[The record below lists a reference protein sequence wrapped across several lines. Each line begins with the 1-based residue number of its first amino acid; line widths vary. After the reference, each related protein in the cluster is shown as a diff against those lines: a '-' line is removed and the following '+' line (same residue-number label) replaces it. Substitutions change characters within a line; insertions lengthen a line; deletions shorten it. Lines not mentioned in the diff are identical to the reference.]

1 MYINK
6 IIELLQKYINDY
18 EAKKYELE
26 VLKTKKQLYEEL
38 IPLLE
43 NKTELNDNKLFI
55 SVLLSSIY
63 NNEEYNLEFYK
74 ALYLYNQND
83 VKHFD
88 YFGTKIKHQYKNT
101 VEKAISLKK
110 QLKNAYYRFSTAK
123 KVRFPL
129 QKRKPLFEQNFTFK
143 NIQAII
149 SYYATM
155 GEISEKDEVLL
166 NNGVRILQQ

>member
-63 NNEEYNLEFYK
+63 NNEEYKTSDRLKYK
-74 ALYLYNQND
+74 FIL
-83 VKHFD
+83 FSP
-88 YFGTKIKHQYKNT
+88 KIN
-101 VEKAISLKK
+101 
-110 QLKNAYYRFSTAK
+110 
-123 KVRFPL
+123 
-129 QKRKPLFEQNFTFK
+129 
-143 NIQAII
+143 
-149 SYYATM
+149 
-155 GEISEKDEVLL
+155 DEVEVYVNKKNPNITVSPWNTFLYKFYFNL
-166 NNGVRILQQ
+166 IIICILIPLIIYILK